1 VSQLAQGQ
9 TQEQVLSGLL
19 GSDEFFDRTQAL
31 VGAGAAEERYVQGL
45 YQQLLNRSGTAA
57 EVAYWVNRLPQLG
70 RQEVA
75 QGFLGATEFRA
86 DQFEGDYNALLHR
99 PDDPGG
105 LDYWVFSGL
114 DLSTVRQGF
123 EASAEFF
130 ANG

>member
-1 VSQLAQGQ
+1 M
-9 TQEQVLSGLL
+9 
-19 GSDEFFDRTQAL
+19 AL
-31 VGAGAAEERYVQGL
+31 
-45 YQQLLNRSGTAA
+45 
-57 EVAYWVNRLPQLG
+57 
-70 RQEVA
+70 
-75 QGFLGATEFRA
+75 GFLHAPEFRA
-86 DQFEGDYNALLHR
+86 DMFEGYYNALLHR